1 MSLPLVTKTEIY
13 EYLYAVCSRLS
24 PPVDVLTTYPSIG
37 DNVAY
42 GVYINGIN
50 AVNRTPYKLGLQP
63 CGSIYTVSDEFYLMF
78 VSFQNDPNAGA
89 VTEAIQT
96 MIEDSELWSG
106 YHEVDFTNSITFG
119 SRNKIRTYVINAKRI
134 NFNIT
139 ATN

>member
-1 MSLPLVTKTEIY
+1 MSKPFITKQEVY
-13 EYLYAVCSRLS
+13 DYLYAVCSRLN
-24 PPVDVLTTYPSIG
+24 PPVDVINTYPSAG
-37 DNVAY
+37 DTVAY

-50 AVNRTPYKLGLQP
+50 AVNRTPYKLALQP
-63 CGSIYTVSDEFYLMF
+63 CGSIYTVSDEFYIMF
-78 VSFQNDPNAGA
+78 VSFQQDPNAGA

-96 MIEDSELWSG
+96 MIEDSNLWSG
-106 YHEVDFTNSITFG
+106 YHEVDFTNSVTFG